1 MYLQADATDLTK
13 DGTVAFFF
21 KLHGHKHA
29 FEAST
34 LTERNSWFVAFEKAI
49 EEAKAESENIVA
61 NETYQEQLG
70 KLSKFTIFVQRA
82 KRINYCSLIAAA

>member
-1 MYLQADATDLTK
+1 M
-13 DGTVAFFF
+13 AFFF

-34 LTERNSWFVAFEKAI
+34 LPERNSWFVAFEKAI
-49 EEAKAESENIVA
+49 EEAKAESETIVA

-70 KLSKFTIFVQRA
+70 KLGKFTILRNA
-82 KRINYCSLIAAA
+82 YAAR

>member
-1 MYLQADATDLTK
+1 LTK

-34 LTERNSWFVAFEKAI
+34 LPERNSWFVAFEKAI
-49 EEAKAESENIVA
+49 EEAKAESETIVA

-70 KLSKFTIFVQRA
+70 KLGKSAIFVQRVCDA
-82 KRINYCSLIAAA
+82 LSILIIARLLPLHGC

>member
-1 MYLQADATDLTK
+1 M
-13 DGTVAFFF
+13 AFFF

-34 LTERNSWFVAFEKAI
+34 LPERNSWFVAFEKAI
-49 EEAKAESENIVA
+49 EEAKAESETIVA

-70 KLSKFTIFVQRA
+70 KLSKFTIFVQCA
-82 KRINYCSLIAAA
+82 CDALSILIVARLLPLYDC